1 MSMDRSGSTYRILRL
16 VRNLAVQKVKRLRD
30 VAPTASVHRSC
41 HVAQDLRADQYAFVG
56 RRCTIGPGVQI
67 GAYTMLASEVAVVG
81 DDHNWA
87 DPTKPMQFAGRP
99 KQRRTEIGADVWIG
113 HRTIVL
119 RGLTIGDG
127 SIVAAGSVVTHDI
140 PAREVW
146 AGVPA
151 RRLRDRFADHAD
163 SESHAAMLAS
173 GGVTPTFAD
182 KRGSLR

>member
-1 MSMDRSGSTYRILRL
+1 MSIDRTGATYRTLRL
-16 VRNLAVQKVKRLRD
+16 VRNQAVLLAKRLKG
-30 VAPTASVHRSC
+30 VAPTASVHQSS
-41 HVAQDLRADQYAFVG
+41 HVARDLEAGQYVFVG
-56 RRCTIGPGVQI
+56 RRCTIGPGVRI

-87 DPTKPMQFAGRP
+87 DPTTPMQFAGRP

-113 HRTIVL
+113 HRTIVM

-127 SIVAAGSVVTHDI
+127 AIVAAGSVVTHDV

-151 RRLRDRFADHAD
+151 RRLRDRFADEAE
-163 SESHAAMLAS
+163 SESHVAMLA
-173 GGVTPTFAD
+173 GAAVPATFAD
-182 KRGSLR
+182 QLASLR